1 MDHPL
6 QELCYPCYES
16 IEPLIV
22 ELDGPAAARSF
33 PAAGLF
39 RPALSLQMGKN
50 PNIETQVICSGP
62 FEEPANAVGTAFARR
77 VEVPQDLLTRAD
89 HCRLSAE
96 KAHSHAVRQILLN
109 LADEYERKAQELR
122 GETA

>member
-1 MDHPL
+1 VDHPL
-6 QELCYPCYES
+6 QELRDLCYES

-22 ELDGPAAARSF
+22 ELDGPAAARAF

-39 RPALSLQMGKN
+39 RPALSLQMEKN
-50 PNIETQVICSGP
+50 PKMETYVVRSGS
-62 FEEPANAVGTAFARR
+62 FEEPANAVGTAFTRR
-77 VEVPQDLLTRAD
+77 VEVFQDLLTRAD

-122 GETA
+122 SETA